1 MDQWQDD
8 VSHWITCIG
17 ENAVAKFDRKE
28 ALLSNTETTPFSQ
41 SVLLLAFFLSGVSG
55 LVYQV
60 VWVRMLTR
68 YLGSTTAAT
77 ATVLCVFMGGL
88 ALGAS
93 MGGKIADRVRA
104 RLLGYAALEVG
115 IALAALVSSFAII
128 AVLGGYYVDLY
139 DAFGRN
145 YLYLITV
152 RVLFSMVCL
161 LLPTILMGA
170 TLPILVAFVTHH
182 KSHFQHGLGR
192 LYSMNTFGAVLGVL
206 MTGFFLIGNMGERS
220 SLLVAAL
227 LNFIAACVAYLLQSR
242 LSTETDISQTS
253 SHVGGEALVPVAYSK
268 TIRFWSKMTI
278 FVSGFTALSYEIIW
292 TRLLLLPLRTSIY
305 AFSFMLAL
313 FLVGIAFGSWLSTR
327 FSISIQ
333 KPVSTFAA
341 IEVLIGFL
349 TALGMLVFSFFGQ
362 VSKGFTRE
370 LYLGVLT
377 CVLMVLPVAVAFGWQ
392 FPVAVRC
399 CISDSTAPGKETG
412 GAYFINTLGAILGS
426 LVAGFILIPNI
437 GTAMAMVMLG
447 LLNILLGFT
456 LFVVSPDAERGRLPW
471 VAGLLA
477 CCFVFMA
484 FSVGNPYKTAMRERV
499 VQYLGPSAQMYA
511 FYEGVAG
518 TTVPAGS
525 PEHPLVRHLFV
536 NGIGMTSLVSETK
549 LMAHLP
555 LALVEDPKRVL
566 VVCFGMGTTVR
577 SASRFSSEEIHIDAV
592 DIVPRVYDCFQYFH
606 PDAEKIMTRP
616 NINLYAE
623 DGRNFLL
630 VRTNLY
636 DVITI
641 DPAPPIHSAGTVNLY
656 TREFLELCKS
666 RIHEEGAVCLW
677 LPPGPASELL
687 MVMKTFVNVFPGA
700 SLWGGFAMPGFYLVG
715 GHRSFEQTHEGVEAL
730 AKRLS
735 KIQDLSEWD
744 DRFKNP
750 NVLRQ
755 LYLMGPSA
763 LSNLT
768 QNSVEVTD
776 DHPYTEF
783 PMWRGVLSKKVP
795 HLIFSGMPQVLAGS
809 RGGTPK
815 P

>member
-1 MDQWQDD
+1 MPDD
-8 VSHWITCIG
+8 LSHWVACIG
-17 ENAVAKFDRKE
+17 ENAVAEFDRKQT
-28 ALLSNTETTPFSQ
+28 LFPNLDTPPFPQ
-41 SVLLLAFFLSGVSG
+41 SFLLLAFFLSGVSG
-55 LVYQV
+55 LVYQI

-77 ATVLCVFMGGL
+77 GTVLCVFMGGL
-88 ALGAS
+88 AVGAFI
-93 MGGKIADRVRA
+93 GGKIADRVRA
-104 RLLGYAALEVG
+104 RLLGYAVLEIG
-115 IALAALVSSFAII
+115 IALTALLSSFAII
-128 AVLGGYYVDLY
+128 AVLGGYYVALY
-139 DAFGRN
+139 DTFGRS
-145 YLYLITV
+145 YLYLTTV

-161 LLPTILMGA
+161 LLPTVLMGA
-170 TLPILVAFVTHH
+170 TLPILVAFVSHH
-182 KSHFQHGLGR
+182 RFHFQHGLGR

-206 MTGFFLIGNMGERS
+206 ITGFFLIGNIGESS

-227 LNFIAACVAYLLQSR
+227 LNLIAACVAYLLQAR
-242 LSTETDISQTS
+242 LSTGTHISRTAS
-253 SHVGGEALVPVAYSK
+253 LVGGKALVPVAYPK
-268 TIRFWSKMTI
+268 VIRFWSKTTI

-292 TRLLLLPLRTSIY
+292 TRLLLLPLKTSIY

-327 FSISIQ
+327 FSISRER
-333 KPVSTFAA
+333 PVSTFAA

-349 TALGMLVFSFFGQ
+349 TVSGMLVFSFFGQ
-362 VSKGFTRE
+362 MSKGFTGE
-370 LYLGVLT
+370 LYSGVVT

-412 GAYFINTLGAILGS
+412 AAYFANTLGAILGS
-426 LVAGFILIPNI
+426 VAAGFILIPFV

-447 LLNILLGFT
+447 LLNIFLGFI
-456 LFVVSPDAERGRLPW
+456 LFIVSPDAERGRLPW

-477 CCFVFMA
+477 CCFAFMA
-484 FSVGNPYKTAMRERV
+484 FSIGNPYKTVMRERV
-499 VQYLGPSAQMYA
+499 FGYLGPNAQMYA

-606 PDAEKIMTRP
+606 SDAEDIMSRS

-630 VRTNLY
+630 VRSSLY

-666 RIHEEGAVCLW
+666 RIHEEGVVCLW

-687 MVMKTFVNVFPGA
+687 MVMRTFINVFPGA
-700 SLWGGFAMPGFYLVG
+700 SLWGGLTYPGFYLIG
-715 GHRSFEQTHEGVEAL
+715 GHRSFGQTHENIEAL
-730 AKRLS
+730 AR
-735 KIQDLSEWD
+735 QLSEIKDLAEWD
-744 DRFKNP
+744 HGLKDANL
-750 NVLRQ
+750 LRQ
-755 LYLMGPSA
+755 LYLMGPAAFSD
-763 LSNLT
+763 LT
-768 QNSVEVTD
+768 QDSLEVTD

-783 PMWRGVLSKKVP
+783 PMWRGVLTEKVP
-795 HLIFSGMPQVLAGS
+795 YLMSSTIRQVLAGS
-809 RGGTPK
+809 RGENPEL
-815 P
+815 